1 MHKWP
6 ESWCSPSKFTLENLA
21 SCYRNS
27 RRSFRDAHLEHDDLF
42 LGKLR
47 KFDQLVEDDNPDLA
61 KARGDNDRREEA
73 LDEDLPPAN
82 IETPNV
88 AAAGLPNIV
97 SAKAKKDDV
106 VEKEIKQKKTMM
118 KRKDENKDQK
128 KRDET
133 ARSFQNKITKAIIE
147 S

>member
-1 MHKWP
+1 M
-6 ESWCSPSKFTLENLA
+6 
-21 SCYRNS
+21 
-27 RRSFRDAHLEHDDLF
+27 
-42 LGKLR
+42 GKLR

-82 IETPNV
+82 IETPLL
-88 AAAGLPNIV
+88 AEAGLPNIV

-106 VEKEIKQKKTMM
+106 VEKEIKHKKTMM

-133 ARSFQNKITKAIIE
+133 ARSFQEKITKAIIE